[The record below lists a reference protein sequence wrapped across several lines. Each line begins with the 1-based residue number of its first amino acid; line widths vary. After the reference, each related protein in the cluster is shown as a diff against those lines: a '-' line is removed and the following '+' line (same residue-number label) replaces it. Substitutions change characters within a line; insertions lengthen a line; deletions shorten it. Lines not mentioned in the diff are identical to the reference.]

1 MKTTGTSHG
10 ALSFLLQCGLLM
22 AEDQLLSL
30 FIVILNDKP
39 RKNIDF
45 NLLLPLIY
53 IRYMVLF
60 SGYSV

>member
-1 MKTTGTSHG
+1 
-10 ALSFLLQCGLLM
+10 M

-60 SGYSV
+60 SGYGTHIYQIYGFI